1 MGTISANKLGGLA
14 LVAGPIIGL
23 ISYLIRPGGG
33 IVGGN
38 VDPTNAQASIGA
50 LVTNADLASISLL
63 LGPIGAI
70 LLLFGIQSIVKNV
83 LKGGNGEALGS
94 LGSLMILFVV
104 IAWVITAGLSQ
115 SIAGQSA
122 GPASGA
128 LYAATLAIQVST
140 GIIGAIGFLLVTLA
154 ASTND
159 FFNKNLTRVAALA
172 AAVGLV
178 ASLVAGFDLSQLQLM
193 SQVSGIAWLVLTAW
207 SVTVGLSLMKKA

>member
-1 MGTISANKLGGLA
+1 MGTISVNKLGGLA
-14 LVAGPIIGL
+14 LVVGPIIGL

-33 IVGGN
+33 IVGGS
-38 VDPTNAQASIGA
+38 VDPTNAKAAIGA
-50 LVTNADLASISLL
+50 LIANADLANISLF

-70 LLLFGIQSIVKNV
+70 LLLFGIQSLVKNV

-94 LGSLMILFVV
+94 LGTLMILFVV

-122 GPASGA
+122 GAATGA
-128 LYAATLAIQVST
+128 LYAATLAIQVSV

-159 FFNKNLTRVAALA
+159 FFNKNFTLGAALA

-178 ASLVAGFDLSQLQLM
+178 AALVGGFDLSLLYTM
-193 SQVSGIAWLVLTAW
+193 NYVSGIAWLVLTVW
-207 SVTVGLSLMKKA
+207 SITVGLSLMKKA

>member
-50 LVTNADLASISLL
+50 LVANADLASISLL

-83 LKGGNGEALGS
+83 LKGGNGEALAS
-94 LGSLMILFVV
+94 LGSLMILFIV

-122 GPASGA
+122 GPAAGA

-140 GIIGAIGFLLVTLA
+140 GIIGAIGFLLLTLA

-159 FFNKNLTRVAALA
+159 FFNKNFTRIAAFA